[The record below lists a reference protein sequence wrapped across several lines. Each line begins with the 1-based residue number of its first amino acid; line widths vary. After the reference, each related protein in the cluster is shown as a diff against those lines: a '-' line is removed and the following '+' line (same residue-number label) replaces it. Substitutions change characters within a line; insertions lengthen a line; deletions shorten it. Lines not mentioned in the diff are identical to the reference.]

1 MRIGLFGGTFDPP
14 HVGHLMIAQIASE
27 AAQLDRVDFIPAA
40 MPPHKL
46 FQVMTDA
53 SVRLEMVRLA
63 VTDFADFD
71 VNPLECERPGPSYTV
86 DTVRAYRERYPQ
98 DELFLLLGE
107 DMYNDFAQWKDAAL
121 IAKEVTL
128 IVAPRPEQSM
138 QDMKRESPKHISNV
152 KVIHLEMPALDLSSS
167 WLRKRLVAGLRVDPL
182 LPREVAK
189 WIAKTGVYN
198 S

>member
-1 MRIGLFGGTFDPP
+1 
-14 HVGHLMIAQIASE
+14 MIAQIASE

-46 FQVMTDA
+46 FQVMTDV

-107 DMYNDFAQWKDAAL
+107 DMYNDFARWKDAAL